1 LKHKDSIKPVS
12 SEALPA
18 LGVGIVY
25 SSAIEP
31 LIVEHPEL
39 FDVLEF
45 EPQTTWIET
54 PNGSGPFLVRD
65 DVQQH
70 IAQLPGRKLV
80 HSIGTPVGGSVTAH
94 AAQLPLL
101 RKTVETLQAPWASE
115 HLSFNLTPDFFTGFF
130 LPPRQTPEGVQIFA
144 QSVRRLAAGLGVPV
158 AIETGVNYLRPRSD
172 ELPDGTFVSAV
183 SETSDCGILL
193 DLHNIYANQ
202 LNGRQTIEQFLAQL
216 PLDRVWEVHLAGGF
230 QMEGFWLDAH
240 SGAVPEPL
248 MDIAREVVPSLPNL
262 KAIVFEI
269 FSSFIPRFGI
279 DGIRGEMEKLHQL
292 WSLRKP
298 TNGHLIRKQ
307 PAALALL
314 ETPDLISPST
324 WENALGS
331 TVIGRPAAT
340 SLEQELSQDP
350 GASLVNAL
358 IKEFRASMIVSVY
371 RLTSRLMMLAL
382 GPDVFRAILEDFW
395 SQTPPHQY
403 AVTEAEAFAGY
414 LKAKNLRIPQLF
426 KILEFERATVA
437 TLTDGKAR
445 IVRFDLDPLPMLRAL
460 AEGHLIENPGEPGEY
475 EIEVTPDGPIR
486 VAGIDPAVVSQT
498 FPFH

>member
-1 LKHKDSIKPVS
+1 M
-12 SEALPA
+12 
-18 LGVGIVY
+18 
-25 SSAIEP
+25 
-31 LIVEHPEL
+31 
-39 FDVLEF
+39 
-45 EPQTTWIET
+45 
-54 PNGSGPFLVRD
+54 
-65 DVQQH
+65 
-70 IAQLPGRKLV
+70 
-80 HSIGTPVGGSVTAH
+80 
-94 AAQLPLL
+94 
-101 RKTVETLQAPWASE
+101 
-115 HLSFNLTPDFFTGFF
+115 
-130 LPPRQTPEGVQIFA
+130 
-144 QSVRRLAAGLGVPV
+144 PV

-172 ELPDGTFVSAV
+172 ELPDGTFMSAV

-269 FSSFIPRFGI
+269 FSSFIPRFGM
-279 DGIRGEMEKLHQL
+279 DGIRAEMEKLHQL

-298 TNGHLIRKQ
+298 TNGHLIGQQ
-307 PAALALL
+307 PAALPAL

-331 TVIGRPAAT
+331 TVIGRPAVT

-358 IKEFRASMIVSVY
+358 IKEFRASMVVAVY

-382 GPDVFRAILEDFW
+382 GPDIFRAILEDFW
-395 SQTPPHQY
+395 SQRPPHQY
-403 AVTEAEAFAGY
+403 AATEAEAFAGY
-414 LKAKNLRIPQLF
+414 LKAKNLRIPQLLQDF
-426 KILEFERATVA
+426 GV
-437 TLTDGKAR
+437 
-445 IVRFDLDPLPMLRAL
+445 
-460 AEGHLIENPGEPGEY
+460 
-475 EIEVTPDGPIR
+475 
-486 VAGIDPAVVSQT
+486 
-498 FPFH
+498 